1 MNVHPSSNFV
11 PSSYEPPRGSLTPTN
26 TYSPPA
32 ERSPSPPRS
41 RSQPP
46 PASRKSVQFAEA
58 PQVATVPNE
67 TVKESEEIVPERR
80 RHRHKHSYS
89 GGYEAEDDTDSTP
102 DELRRGTREH
112 SSRPQDPDSSERRHR
127 RRRSHDPTSSRND
140 SSKSSKRPELERVV
154 SPADSD
160 ATIELPP
167 RFDDKGRKKAES
179 GDDPL
184 ADKLDEILTGKG
196 AAGKVFGNFLD
207 GLFGPDG
214 RRKSGR

>member
-1 MNVHPSSNFV
+1 MK
-11 PSSYEPPRGSLTPTN
+11 
-26 TYSPPA
+26 
-32 ERSPSPPRS
+32 RSPSPPRS

-46 PASRKSVQFAEA
+46 STSRKSVQFAEA

-67 TVKESEEIVPERR
+67 TAKDFEDTGPEQR
-80 RHRHKHSYS
+80 RHRHKHSRS
-89 GGYEAEDDTDSTP
+89 AGYEAEDDTDSTP
-102 DELRRGTREH
+102 DDPRRGTRDP
-112 SSRPQDPDSSERRHR
+112 SSRSQDLDSSERRHR
-127 RRRSHDPTSSRND
+127 RRRSHEPTSSRND
-140 SSKSSKRPELERVV
+140 SSKSAKGPELERVV

-167 RFDDKGRKKAES
+167 RFDDKGRKKAET

-184 ADKLDEILTGKG
+184 AAKIDEILTGKG

-214 RRKSGR
+214 RRKKGK